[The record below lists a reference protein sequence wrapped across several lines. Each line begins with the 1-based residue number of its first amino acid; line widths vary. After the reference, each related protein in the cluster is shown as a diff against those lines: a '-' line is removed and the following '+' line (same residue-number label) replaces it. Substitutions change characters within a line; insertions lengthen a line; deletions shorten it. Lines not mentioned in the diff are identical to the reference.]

1 MAVDMDA
8 LKADAEH
15 IRTVIK
21 NIHEYL
27 SGVNSSIM
35 SMNGQVQDIM
45 TKDNIDKYN
54 KKLEE
59 AASASISIS
68 KALTEDQDLVKKNLL
83 DLGKVVRSLNT
94 NKNTLS
100 KLIAGGNELVDKVN
114 ALGAIQDKL
123 MELESIASALGKVD
137 DLQQVL
143 NKIQTEIA
151 QLSRSGLGLQS
162 AIDDALG
169 LPQAMGAIQQDLESI
184 NKSNADFLVSIKSN
198 SDVLSGQITEFKNQF
213 DDWSEK
219 IAQADRELQEHI
231 AERIESISN
240 DGVDGEG
247 RISEIEELLDNV
259 SSQQMALAG
268 FLMEV
273 KLLAS
278 KLNEGFASSNAD
290 NKTCTEELSRI
301 FAETL
306 DRLEDEQAFLAKELP
321 AKVREA
327 LNDIP
332 DKVDDRISYLP
343 TRIEE
348 LLNDLRDKLNDELQ
362 EPIQTMTSLSSQLE
376 DFSVRQQEVYNDM
389 EDRFNSIINQQTEVA
404 NSQQDIADKQ
414 SASISKQES
423 FFADLDSVKQQLQEL
438 MSKQE
443 ATGRSYDN
451 IAAHQQEAM
460 EMQQRIL
467 DAQQEVLGRLDS
479 TSKGYEELNSSLR
492 STELDIV
499 EQVNM
504 VITAQRELKAQQRTL
519 LEAQQHQINILE
531 DPKKKG
537 GGIQGKKVLL
547 MSAGIGAAVGTII
560 MAITVGVLFFSGVN
574 FNYGGSEQSA
584 VTIGSHASDGVEGE
598 EMTAADDIVDNDGR
612 HSDMTIDEAIDRKE
626 QYRSDVY
633 ILSEDAQKYL
643 QKNKDFTDGQKYIER
658 AYRIMMDLNQFR
670 LEAAHAGKIPED
682 IRNQLLKVIDLEH
695 DSVEGLYRGMTESR
709 EGKGYQQG
717 FRYSKAS
724 INALEDEDSVL
735 MDMYEK

>member
-123 MELESIASALGKVD
+123 MELDSIASALGKVD

-143 NKIQTEIA
+143 DKIQTEIA

-362 EPIQTMTSLSSQLE
+362 EPIQTMASLSSQLE

-389 EDRFNSIINQQTEVA
+389 EDRFTSIINQQTEVA

-414 SASISKQES
+414 SAAISKQES

-443 ATGRSYDN
+443 ATGRSYDD

-460 EMQQRIL
+460 DMQQRIL
-467 DAQQEVLGRLDS
+467 AAQQEVLSRLDS

>member
-123 MELESIASALGKVD
+123 MELDSIASALGKVD

-162 AIDDALG
+162 AIDDAMT

-443 ATGRSYDN
+443 ATGRSYDD